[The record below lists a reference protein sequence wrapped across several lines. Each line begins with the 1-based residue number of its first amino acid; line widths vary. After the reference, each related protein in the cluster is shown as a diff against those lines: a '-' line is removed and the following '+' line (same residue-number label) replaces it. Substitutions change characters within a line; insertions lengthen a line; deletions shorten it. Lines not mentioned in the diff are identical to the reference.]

1 MVNYVRI
8 AATAKRL
15 IEANGRN
22 VTLIRK
28 SRTPANA
35 SEPWRGP
42 TSPGDATVGVVK
54 AIIYPVRE
62 EEIDGFLIK
71 AGMEKATIA
80 HDSLATPQDLRDID
94 AIIDATVTYKVVKAV
109 VIGPGGT
116 NLVYEFFLER

>member
-28 SRTPANA
+28 SRTPNDVAM
-35 SEPWRGP
+35 PWRGP
-42 TSPGDATVGVVK
+42 TSPGDTTVGIVK
-54 AIIYPVRE
+54 AIIYPVKE

-109 VIGPGGT
+109 VIGPGGV